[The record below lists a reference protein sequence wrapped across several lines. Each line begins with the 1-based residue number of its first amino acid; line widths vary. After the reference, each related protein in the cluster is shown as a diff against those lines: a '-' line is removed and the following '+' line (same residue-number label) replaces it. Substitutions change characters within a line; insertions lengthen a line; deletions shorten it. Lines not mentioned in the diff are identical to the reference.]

1 MSILRAPVPLTLRL
15 AAVLPLLVA
24 RSLGAQTVVLHGS
37 VTDSGGVPL
46 EYVRVQATG
55 TPLADLTRPDGRYR
69 IAGVPPGVIVLR
81 ASRVGF
87 LPVVDT
93 VTVGPGDS
101 VAVNF
106 AMRAGALFQD
116 PVIVTAAKRSQFL
129 DQAVTSVTL
138 VTDSDLARRAV
149 VTVDEAVAKA
159 PAVQFLSG
167 QVNIRGSS
175 GFVEGLGSRVLLLV
189 DGVPANEG
197 DRGGIDWDMVP
208 LADVRRV
215 EVVKGAGSALYGSA
229 AFGGVVNVITRD
241 IPVGV
246 HGRARAT
253 GGWYANPPSDVWT
266 FRDGSGG
273 LGGVDLTGSYGT
285 EALRGALTLGGR
297 HSDGYREQD
306 ASDQWETSGR
316 AEWLPAPGTRVTAS
330 GAWTSHQY
338 DVFPTWCGPGQCD
351 TREQAFQPFRIDTSS
366 RGSYTRS
373 NKGYL
378 FATLDRTAS
387 PRFAWMARGSWVRS
401 HFTDYR
407 PDDWS
412 VSDRLGAELRGV
424 AHVGGGDDRVLTVGA
439 EGAHTHVTSDIFGN
453 LGRVASHDEI
463 DVAAYGQGEQR
474 LGRVRLTAGARL
486 DGVAVDG
493 VSQAVQ
499 TSPQLGAVL
508 PTSLGTWRA
517 SVGRGFRA
525 ATIAERFVTTEAFGF
540 QVIPNPSLRPE
551 TAWSFELGDVT
562 TVSSWARLDAALFW
576 TEARQLIE
584 PTFLV
589 DSSGAAK
596 IQLQN
601 VSRARLRG
609 LDAALALVPIAN
621 ALSAS
626 IAYELLD
633 GRDLSRDAVLSFRPR
648 HLLTLSA
655 DYRWRTFSVGGDFR
669 YSSRIERI
677 ELEAVFGKDPRV
689 PAKVLDVRA
698 GWQRGALS
706 ARLLVANALNYI
718 YNLVPR
724 TLEPVRTVS
733 VVLTW
738 TY

>member
-1 MSILRAPVPLTLRL
+1 MPILHAAVPVRL
-15 AAVLPLLVA
+15 PAAVLLLLGA
-24 RSLGAQTVVLHGS
+24 RTLGAQTAVVYGRA
-37 VTDSGGVPL
+37 TDSGGVPL
-46 EYVRVQATG
+46 EYVRVQVTG
-55 TPLADLTRPDGRYR
+55 TALADLTHPDGGYR
-69 IAGVPPGVIVLR
+69 IAGVSPGTIVVR

-87 LPVVDT
+87 VPALDT
-93 VTVGPGDS
+93 VTVEPGDS
-101 VAVNF
+101 VGVNF
-106 AMRAGALFQD
+106 AMRANALFQD

-129 DQAVTSVTL
+129 DQAVTSVAL
-138 VTDSDLARRAV
+138 VSDSDLARRAV
-149 VTVDEAVAKA
+149 VTVDEAVNRV
-159 PAVQFLSG
+159 PGVQFLSG

-197 DRGGIDWDMVP
+197 DRGGIDWDIVP
-208 LADVRRV
+208 LADVQRV

-241 IPVGV
+241 IAVGI

-253 GGWYANPPSDVWT
+253 GGWYANPPSDVWK

-297 HSDGYREQD
+297 HSDGYRQQD
-306 ASDQWETSGR
+306 ASDQWETAGR

-338 DVFPTWCGPGQCD
+338 DVFPTWCGPSQCD
-351 TREQAFQPFRIDTSS
+351 THGQAFQPFLIDTSS
-366 RGSYTRS
+366 QGSYTRS

-387 PRFAWMARGSWVRS
+387 PRFAWMARGSWLRS
-401 HFTDYR
+401 HFTDYN

-412 VSDRLGAELRGV
+412 VSDRLGAEVRGV
-424 AHVGGGDDRVLTVGA
+424 AHVGGGDDRVLTFGA

-453 LGRVASHDEI
+453 LGQVASHDEV
-463 DVAAYGQGEQR
+463 DVAAYGEGEQR

-508 PTSLGTWRA
+508 PTPLGTWRA

-589 DSSGAAK
+589 DPSGVAK
-596 IQLQN
+596 IQVQN
-601 VSRARLRG
+601 ISRARLRG
-609 LDAALALVPIAN
+609 LDASLAMTPIPSLTGA
-621 ALSAS
+621 
-626 IAYELLD
+626 IAYLLLD
-633 GRDLSRDAVLSFRPR
+633 ARDLANDSVLAFRPK

-655 DYRWRTFSVGGDFR
+655 DYRWRTLSVGGDFR

-677 ELEAVFGKDPRV
+677 ELEAVFGNDPRV

-706 ARLLVANALNYI
+706 ARLLAANALNYI